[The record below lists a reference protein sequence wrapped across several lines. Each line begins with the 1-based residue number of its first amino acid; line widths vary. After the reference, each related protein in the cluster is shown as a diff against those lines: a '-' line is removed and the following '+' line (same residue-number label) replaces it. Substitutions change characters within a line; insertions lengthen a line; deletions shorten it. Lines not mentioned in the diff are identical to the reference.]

1 MARGDGIGVEGK
13 VCWTVVVDRR
23 AAWGGF
29 FFGEIG
35 SCGVV
40 CCVVEGNR
48 GERESKKER
57 DLIR

>member
-1 MARGDGIGVEGK
+1 MEGK

-40 CCVVEGNR
+40 CCGGELGREGKEKR
-48 GERESKKER
+48 KEER

>member
-1 MARGDGIGVEGK
+1 MEGK

>member
-1 MARGDGIGVEGK
+1 MWKERFVGLLWWIDGLRG
-13 VCWTVVVDRR
+13 
-23 AAWGGF
+23 GGF

-40 CCVVEGNR
+40 CCGGELGREGKEKR
-48 GERESKKER
+48 KEER

>member
-1 MARGDGIGVEGK
+1 MWKERFVGLLWWIDGLRG
-13 VCWTVVVDRR
+13 
-23 AAWGGF
+23 GGF

-48 GERESKKER
+48 GERERKKGRER
-57 DLIR
+57 SDQIT